1 MTAADDMLANL
12 NIMVAKPTVIKAKP
26 SKKKKNNKY
35 ERRRQRA
42 QTANNT
48 NTNTNTNTNEGKH
61 TRKPSDEVSPKQE
74 EDAEATEQQ
83 EPEITEET
91 TEPAAP
97 AKEQMKPDGYEDEDE
112 DVEEAIGDDREKS
125 DEEPSPLEKENET
138 SESPT
143 KGEEASNESPSIPE
157 SIPEKDSRRRHQ
169 APQTEDEKL
178 KEEERAKY
186 LAEFHAR
193 PMELDRR
200 SGAKSSFM
208 ASLDSQHLFNIASD
222 WKSLQLHPRLINT
235 LTTQFG
241 MPQPTLIQTKAISVF
256 QDHRNI
262 LLHSETGSGKTMAYA
277 LPILQALATKHEG
290 KDGKDRKQL
299 GTRCL
304 ILCPTRE
311 LASQTL
317 DTLEKLCR
325 HSFGWLVPGCLS
337 GGDTRKS
344 EKARIRKGLGIVVA
358 TPGRLLDHLNKTES
372 LLMSLK
378 GKLEWLVLDE
388 ADRLL
393 DMGLGDQVK
402 QIVQQI
408 RANDASGDSWW
419 RSVLVSATVT
429 ASVQALAKER
439 MLCGNKPWVWVKGG
453 SPEEKGALSSTKP
466 GTKDAGAETDEYN
479 NPSYTDSTPRQLA
492 QQHLTVSAK
501 MRLSTLLA
509 FLVQRVQKEE
519 RTVVFMGT
527 CASVDYHHKLL
538 AAMEPIFDS
547 DDDNDRASG
556 IFGSKGS
563 IFKLHGSVPHSER
576 HQVLKKFAASK
587 NAVLLATDVAA
598 RGLNLHG
605 VDWAVQYDPPCEV
618 SDYVHRV
625 GRVARA
631 GKAGH
636 SLLMLLPSERSFLDV
651 LETRGISNMAAV
663 SLSTTLNQ
671 AATSCK
677 EVANAGKKHVG
688 AKENSEL
695 KGSRLGEA
703 FSAELQRRLEDCV
716 AQEDD
721 RAKAKW
727 KETPKRQRSAIM
739 KEEGEL
745 MGLARDAFISFIR
758 AYPTKEKCVRHIFSA
773 RALHLGHVARSFAL
787 KEPPKALAHKHRQ
800 KGEKGGPP
808 TEFEEKPSKFT
819 FKRDEE
825 EGDEPAAKKQRKKKS
840 TAPVGESAKESA
852 RLKRAKSLLLE
863 NAAKI
868 AQNNGLD
875 AM

>member
-12 NIMVAKPTVIKAKP
+12 NIVVTKPTVIKAKP
-26 SKKKKNNKY
+26 TKKKKNNKY
-35 ERRRQRA
+35 ERRRSRA
-42 QTANNT
+42 QTANKINS
-48 NTNTNTNTNEGKH
+48 NEESSAG
-61 TRKPSDEVSPKQE
+61 KPSDEVSLK
-74 EDAEATEQQ
+74 EDKVVEATEQQ
-83 EPEITEET
+83 EPETIE
-91 TEPAAP
+91 EPAAP
-97 AKEQMKPDGYEDEDE
+97 TEEQMKPDGNKDEVIE
-112 DVEEAIGDDREKS
+112 KAISDAGEQS
-125 DEEPSPLEKENET
+125 DEEPSPPEKET
-138 SESPT
+138 SDSPT
-143 KGEEASNESPSIPE
+143 KGEEPSSENP

-186 LAEFHAR
+186 MAEFHAR
-193 PMELDRR
+193 PTELDRR

-208 ASLDSQHLFNIASD
+208 ASLDSQHLFNVASD
-222 WKSLQLHPRLINT
+222 WKSLKLHPRLINT
-235 LTTQFG
+235 LTTQFQ
-241 MPQPTLIQTKAISVF
+241 MPQPTLIQTKAISMF
-256 QDHRNI
+256 QNHPNI
-262 LLHSETGSGKTMAYA
+262 LLHAETGSGKTMAYA

-317 DTLEKLCR
+317 DVLEKLCK

-344 EKARIRKGLGIVVA
+344 EKARIRKGLGIIAA

-408 RANDASGDSWW
+408 RANDASSDSWW

-429 ASVQALAKER
+429 ASVKALAKER
-439 MLCGNKPWVWVKGG
+439 MLCGNNPWVWVRGG
-453 SPEEKGALSSTKP
+453 SQEEKGASQTIKSGKNSI
-466 GTKDAGAETDEYN
+466 KDAAAGNDENN

-527 CASVDYHHKLL
+527 CASVDYHYKLL

-547 DDDNDRASG
+547 DEENDRASG

-563 IFKLHGSVPHSER
+563 VFKLHGSVPHSER
-576 HQVLKKFAASK
+576 HQVLKKFATSK

-605 VDWAVQYDPPCEV
+605 VDWAVQYDPPCEI

-636 SLLMLLPSERSFLDV
+636 SLLMLLPSERTFLEI
-651 LETRGISNMAAV
+651 LESRGIKDMAAL

-677 EVANAGKKHVG
+677 EVANAGKKMVG

-703 FSAELQRRLEDCV
+703 FAAELQRRLEDCV
-716 AQEDD
+716 AKEDD
-721 RAKAKW
+721 AAKAKW
-727 KETPKRQRSAIM
+727 KETPKRKRSAIM

-745 MGLARDAFISFIR
+745 MELARDAYISFIR

-787 KEPPKALAHKHRQ
+787 KEPPKSLARKHIQ
-800 KGEKGGPP
+800 KNERGGPP
-808 TEFEEKPSKFT
+808 TEFEEKPSKFA
-819 FKRDEE
+819 FQKDEE
-825 EGDEPAAKKQRKKKS
+825 EGDGPAAKKQRKKKP
-840 TAPVGESAKESA
+840 TGPVGESAKESA

-863 NAAKI
+863 NAQKI